1 MKLNKDIPVEIIKKT
16 IRNIPLVKEN
26 VINRNR
32 RKNPI
37 DIQKYKKNE
46 FNDTGINY
54 TKKTK
59 IKRGV
64 LK

>member
-59 IKRGV
+59 IKWGV